1 MTITRIVRPTL
12 LCGILAIGFSL
23 PGVAQTIDAPYGSA
37 KFSAYPD
44 VAELKQL
51 KVVWDFNFVDPKAVG
66 VVFNNISS
74 FLKSVSDFGPHE
86 IEPVKIVVVS
96 HGPELVV
103 FARKNYPK
111 YKDIVDRAASFAKQ
125 GVKFEI
131 CDVAARFQGFVPE
144 DLYGFVT
151 VVPAGPYAL
160 SYWQTKGYTLNAPGA
175 TMPTLPISDLNRT
188 DTNKKQN

>member
-1 MTITRIVRPTL
+1 MTISRFVHSAL
-12 LCGILAIGFSL
+12 LCGFLVTGFSL
-23 PGVAQTIDAPYGSA
+23 PGVAQTTDAPYGSA

-44 VAELKQL
+44 AAELKQL

-66 VVFNNISS
+66 IVFNNISS
-74 FLKSVSDFGPHE
+74 FLRSVSDFGPHE
-86 IEPVKIVVVS
+86 IDPVKVVVVS
-96 HGPELVV
+96 HGPEVVV

-111 YKDIVDRAASFAKQ
+111 YKEIVDRAASFAKQ
-125 GVKFEI
+125 GIKFEI

-144 DLYGFVT
+144 ELYGFVT

-160 SYWQTKGYTLNAPGA
+160 AYWQAKGYALNAPGA
-175 TMPTLPISDLNRT
+175 TMPTLPISDLTRT